1 MIAAG
6 KQNRAFNFAQLLY
19 FNQGP
24 ENGGWLD
31 DTMVAYAATS
41 IPGVNVAALQA
52 AAQSSRRR
60 AEQAKTYDTQATR
73 DGLAGTPTVLV
84 GKTRRQA
91 DRGRAGAADRRADE
105 GRDRRGAAA
114 Q

>member
-6 KQNRAFNFAQLLY
+6 KQNRGFNFAQLLY

-31 DTMVAYAATS
+31 DTMVASAAKS

-52 AAQSSRRR
+52 AAKSSAVADAGEDLR
-60 AEQAKTYDTQATR
+60 QPGATR
-73 DGLAGTPTVLV
+73 DGLSGHADGARRQE
-84 GKTRRQA
+84 RRQA
-91 DRGRAGAADRRADE
+91 DRGRAGLAE
-105 GRDRRGAAA
+105 PSTS
-114 Q
+114 